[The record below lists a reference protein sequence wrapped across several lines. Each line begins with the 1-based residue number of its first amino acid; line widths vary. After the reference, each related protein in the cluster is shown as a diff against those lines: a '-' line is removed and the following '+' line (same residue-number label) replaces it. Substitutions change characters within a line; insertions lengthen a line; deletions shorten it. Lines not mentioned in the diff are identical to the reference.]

1 MDLLERYDWEFNVR
15 QLQQVVERVSC
26 LVGHDEIVPDDLPD
40 FVKTPGDATPLL
52 GNTKRARSQT
62 PAPLREVVEEAEREH
77 IFKTLEFTK
86 GNRRKA
92 IELLGISSE
101 TFYRRLEDM
110 GLHKRTERS

>member
-1 MDLLERYDWEFNVR
+1 M
-15 QLQQVVERVSC
+15 
-26 LVGHDEIVPDDLPD
+26 
-40 FVKTPGDATPLL
+40 TP
-52 GNTKRARSQT
+52 RCQYESY
-62 PAPLREVVEEAEREH
+62 
-77 IFKTLEFTK
+77 TLTK